1 MRWVGKLA
9 DGCLYQYISVLAG
22 KSIFIH
28 MYEQEAV
35 NLPTTRYKGEEG
47 CRGAEG
53 LKGRWG

>member
-1 MRWVGKLA
+1 MGKLA